1 MGVVYNTTLPNRS
14 NLVLLVD
21 AENPKCYSGT
31 GTVVKNLANTFDDG
45 VSDAANEFPGYT
57 ARSGST
63 PATFNFDGQTEAN
76 GGDHLAFPEEL
87 RNGRATE
94 ITIAALLYT
103 RKAIQVEDM
112 VISPSPGV
120 SGDTGFRLFLSSYV
134 GPGGGNTGTHWGFK
148 YSSTGSEFVETVYL
162 EDGSTI
168 NTEGDLSQNQWYFL
182 AVTARS
188 GNNDAKLFRNGNFV
202 TVSNSAGGTSLTSGA
217 IDWGAA
223 GQAWRIAD
231 GIGANQRHGG
241 IDLNFLGVWDVRFT
255 DAEMKLMYEQ
265 LRHRVGL

>member
-63 PATFNFDGQTEAN
+63 PAAFNFDGQTEAN

-87 RNGRATE
+87 RNGRATD
-94 ITIAALLYT
+94 ITIAAIIYPT
-103 RKAIQVEDM
+103 VAIDPED
-112 VISPSPGV
+112 VIFTISDGGT
-120 SGDTGFRLFLSSYV
+120 GDTGLRFLLSRY
-134 GPGGGNTGTHWGFK
+134 NANAGTEWAFK
-148 YSSTGSEFVETVYL
+148 YSATGAEYYDNS
-162 EDGSTI
+162 GS
-168 NTEGDLSQNQWYFL
+168 GDLSINQWYFL
-182 AVTARS
+182 GVTATS
-188 GNNDAKLFRNGNFV
+188 AADDVKLYRNGVPV
-202 TVSNSAGGTSLTSGA
+202 TVAGSSINIL
-217 IDWGAA
+217 DWGDV
-223 GQAWRIAD
+223 GQQWRIAD
-231 GIGANQRHGG
+231 GIGGAQRHGAF
-241 IDLNFLGVWDVRFT
+241 DLNFLGVWDTKFT